1 MEQLAQHDP
10 RRIGPFEVLGRLGS
24 GGMGLVYLARSAS
37 GRRVA
42 IKTVRTELAEDQ
54 LFRVRFTREVE
65 AARAVSG
72 FYTAAVVDADP
83 RAAIPWLAT
92 AYVPSPS
99 LEEIV
104 TECGPLPVQAVRWLA
119 AGVAEALQSIHGA
132 GLVHRDLK
140 PSNVLVVEDGPRV
153 IDFGIASGVSNT
165 RLTMTNVAVGTPA
178 YMSPEQARD
187 SRSVTGASDVFSLAS
202 TLVFAATGHAPFHGA
217 NPVETVFML
226 LREGPDLEGL
236 PDDLR
241 SLIDS
246 CMRMNA
252 EERPTP
258 ADLQAQLAP
267 HLFGAG
273 SDDSGTVSAWLPI
286 TAVSLIERRRGGRA
300 MRRQNAASADAGQ
313 AAGGA
318 PGGSPAGS
326 LPAPSVPAPSG
337 PPASAPPP
345 AASFPPAGAGGSGAD
360 GSAMG
365 SVGPGGPPAAGQ
377 AGPSQDAGAAGN
389 AGVAASAGAAGSAG
403 SAMSGGGAAGNGP
416 EVPGGGPGVS
426 GNGSG
431 AAGGHGAAG
440 GGPAAAGWN
449 QGIPGGP
456 PAVGAVADA
465 SGPSAA
471 PGPSGASVRGVPHPG
486 DPSAPA
492 AGDYAAGSPGAAV
505 PGSAPVVSRP
515 SAQPGSP
522 EADPVQLPNTQ
533 VPIGPGPRRS
543 DETGR
548 EAGTEPTSGWVRAPD
563 GSGGGPRD
571 GTPPPSYAQPYAAP
585 LPPLAGPSA
594 AHGAAAPQAVSPP
607 PAPPYGA
614 PGRSAGG
621 ADQGG
626 DPSAGSVPPPGVHPL
641 HQPPAP
647 PPPSPQ
653 HPQPPARP
661 PSQPPAHSA
670 GGGYPAGSGVSSG
683 GPQRWR
689 PWRFR
694 MSNDVWGSPA
704 VADDLVY
711 VTSFEVHALDVA
723 SGRRQFKTREVAWSM
738 AVSGGRV
745 HASDGPSLYALDAGD
760 GSERWR
766 LATDGWVYALQVDRG
781 TVVTGTRGG
790 GVQAWEAAT
799 GEKLWDLTGAQTD
812 FETPEGG
819 PVIADGAVY
828 TWADG
833 RLYVFE
839 ARTGTERWT
848 YPVGDASAT
857 GGVPVRVTVAED
869 GVAYVCAGSRV
880 FALDAATGQER
891 WRFDAPA
898 AFLSPAAFVPGPGV
912 TGGGVYLA
920 DYLGTVYALDS
931 GSGNDRWRI
940 ATEARHSAEP
950 VVTADGLVHL
960 GSGSAVYTLDAVSG
974 TPRWRFA
981 TGADVVGAPVVAEG
995 RVHFGSADHC
1005 LYTVDAVGGQL
1016 RWKLATGGE
1025 ITGSPVAVGGV
1036 VYACSKDRCV
1046 YALDATKGTGQ
1057 SRQSA

>member
-1 MEQLAQHDP
+1 MVEQLTQHDP

-236 PDDLR
+236 PDELHG
-241 SLIDS
+241 LIES
-246 CMRMNA
+246 CMRMNP

-273 SDDSGTVSAWLPI
+273 SDDSGTVSAWLPS
-286 TAVSLIERRRGGRA
+286 TAVSLIECRRGGRSL
-300 MRRQNAASADAGQ
+300 RRRE
-313 AAGGA
+313 AAGSGDGAAAAGNEPAAVGAGSA
-318 PGGSPAGS
+318 PGGSP
-326 LPAPSVPAPSG
+326 
-337 PPASAPPP
+337 SAP
-345 AASFPPAGAGGSGAD
+345 
-360 GSAMG
+360 
-365 SVGPGGPPAAGQ
+365 VG
-377 AGPSQDAGAAGN
+377 
-389 AGVAASAGAAGSAG
+389 
-403 SAMSGGGAAGNGP
+403 
-416 EVPGGGPGVS
+416 
-426 GNGSG
+426 
-431 AAGGHGAAG
+431 
-440 GGPAAAGWN
+440 
-449 QGIPGGP
+449 PGGP
-456 PAVGAVADA
+456 PAVGARAAGGSAGPGAQAPGPQAGAPAWAQAAGPGAAA
-465 SGPSAA
+465 SGSGASGSGAAAGNGAASGNAAAFTPGPAAQGAASAGPGA
-471 PGPSGASVRGVPHPG
+471 ARHGSGAGGGADWDQGIPPGPRAGGAQAGPSGAGSAEAG
-486 DPSAPA
+486 PSG
-492 AGDYAAGSPGAAV
+492 AGRDGTGRDGAGA
-505 PGSAPVVSRP
+505 APVVSRP
-515 SAQPGSP
+515 PAQPPGA
-522 EADPVQLPNTQ
+522 EAGPVQLPGAQ
-533 VPIGPGPRRS
+533 VPIGPGPRRP

-548 EAGTEPTSGWVRAPD
+548 DTGTNPSTGWVRPPEGSPD
-563 GSGGGPRD
+563 GA
-571 GTPPPSYAQPYAAP
+571 PPASYAQPYPHLPPQAGPTPPPGPAPSQAAP
-585 LPPLAGPSA
+585 
-594 AHGAAAPQAVSPP
+594 AVP
-607 PAPPYGA
+607 PAPP
-614 PGRSAGG
+614 
-621 ADQGG
+621 
-626 DPSAGSVPPPGVHPL
+626 SVPPYAPGPRHAGAAEHGAGQPPGAHPL
-641 HQPPAP
+641 QQPPSVPPAPVSAPSPQSAGAPAP
-647 PPPSPQ
+647 PPGPAPS
-653 HPQPPARP
+653 ARP
-661 PSQPPAHSA
+661 T
-670 GGGYPAGSGVSSG
+670 GGGQTG
-683 GPQRWR
+683 GAQRWR

-694 MSNDVWGSPA
+694 MSNDVWGSPV

-745 HASDGPSLYALDAGD
+745 HASDGPSLYALDAAD

-766 LATDGWVYALQVDRG
+766 LATDGWVYSLQVDRG

-790 GVQAWEAAT
+790 GVQAWEAAS
-799 GEKLWDLTGAQTD
+799 GEKLWDLTGAQAD

-839 ARTGTERWT
+839 ARTGTERWS
-848 YPVGDASAT
+848 YPVGDAAAT
-857 GGVPVRVTVAED
+857 GGVPVRVTAAED
-869 GVAYVCAGSRV
+869 GSVYVCAGSRV
-880 FALDAATGQER
+880 FALDAATGRER

-898 AFLSPAAFVPGPGV
+898 AFLSPPAFVPGPGV

-931 GSGNDRWRI
+931 GNGNDRWRI
-940 ATEARHSAEP
+940 ATEARHSTEP

-960 GSGSAVYTLDAVSG
+960 GSGGAVYTLDAVSG

-981 TGADVVGAPVVAEG
+981 TGADVVGAPVVADG

-1025 ITGSPVAVGGV
+1025 ITGSPVVVAGV

-1057 SRQSA
+1057 SRQAG